1 MSGGVGHG
9 PNQSRDT
16 GRKKNAGWTPG
27 QRCWLGV
34 LLGTQHCILT
44 HTPSINQGSKAR
56 NEGSWQGWAE
66 SEPRVVE
73 TSNKCL
79 WTWKSVEAR
88 SGGWLHWLK
97 GLGGRTAHPPEA
109 QGTGSLAGYTAFL
122 GSELTGGWGG
132 DTLDLHSCVCQ
143 PFGTASG
150 LASGAFIWFVYPF
163 KARGNLPS
171 PPPCQP
177 LITQGWP

>member
-1 MSGGVGHG
+1 MSGGVEHG

-34 LLGTQHCILT
+34 LLGTQHYILT

-132 DTLDLHSCVCQ
+132 THLICILVFASPLARLRAWPLEPSFGSCTHSK
-143 PFGTASG
+143 PEATYLAPHPAS
-150 LASGAFIWFVYPF
+150 L
-163 KARGNLPS
+163 
-171 PPPCQP
+171 
-177 LITQGWP
+177 